1 MDLLNNIWT
10 AVSTPNEGMSNAIF
24 VIFNFIEMYVSMQ
37 FFIVLL
43 KISATKNQKLTYTAI
58 TGIITLLTK
67 LLIPSPSRVLV
78 NYIIMFAC
86 IKKIFDLT
94 TTKSVI
100 AFIAQSAIGAIVTSL
115 TLKPFITLANI
126 SSQDME
132 NIPIYKAL
140 FLLICY
146 TIILFITLALKHNK
160 INLTLLDN
168 FDKKTKS
175 IIVLTLLFGLFF
187 IIAQAFSIY
196 VYTDKIPILFSILNF
211 LLFLSYFIISMYALN
226 KITKLTDTTQK
237 LESAEEYNKTLHI
250 LHDSVRGFK
259 HDFDNI
265 VASIG
270 GYINTNDMEGLKKY
284 YTQLEDNCERVNN
297 LYVFN
302 PDTINNPGIYN
313 LLTSKYY
320 KAEQNNVKFNLT
332 TTLDLTTLKMQIF
345 DFARILGI
353 LLDNAIEA
361 SSECIDKKEIHVIF
375 RNDPKNNR
383 QLIIVENTYKNKDI
397 NIDEIFKKG
406 VSGKE
411 KHSGLGLWEV
421 QEILKKNNNLNIHT
435 TKNDNFFT
443 QQLEIYY
450 KPSNN
455 SLISTLKEPSKKNE
469 SKISK

>member
-10 AVSTPNEGMSNAIF
+10 AVSTPNEGIINAIF

-43 KISATKNQKLTYTAI
+43 NISATKKQKLTYTAI
-58 TGIITLLTK
+58 TGLITLLTNIFIDSQWK
-67 LLIPSPSRVLV
+67 VVINYLALFICIYKIFKLNITKTAIALICQVAVAAIAASLLI
-78 NYIIMFAC
+78 
-86 IKKIFDLT
+86 
-94 TTKSVI
+94 
-100 AFIAQSAIGAIVTSL
+100 
-115 TLKPFITLANI
+115 KPFITIMNI
-126 SSQDME
+126 SAQDTE
-132 NIPIYKAL
+132 NIPIYKTA

-146 TIILFITLALKHNK
+146 LTILLITFAFKHKNIK
-160 INLTLLDN
+160 ITLLDN
-168 FDKKTKS
+168 FDAKTKS
-175 IIVLTLLFGLFF
+175 IIILTLALGIFF
-187 IIAQAFSIY
+187 IIGQSVLTFI
-196 VYTDKIPILFSILNF
+196 YTDTIPVSFALLNF
-211 LLFLSYFIISMYALN
+211 LLFASYIVVTIYNLSRIM
-226 KITKLTDTTQK
+226 KLIDTTQK

-313 LLTSKYY
+313 LLTSKYH
-320 KAEQNNVKFNLT
+320 KAEQNNVKFNLI
-332 TTLDLTTLKMQIF
+332 TTLDLTTIKMQIF

-375 RNDPKNNR
+375 RDDSKNYR

-397 NIDEIFKKG
+397 NIEEIFKKG

-411 KHSGLGLWEV
+411 NHSGIGLWEV
-421 QEILKKNNNLNIHT
+421 QEILKKNNNLNMHT
-435 TKNDNFFT
+435 TKDDNFFT

-455 SLISTLKEPSKKNE
+455 SIISTLKVPLKNK
-469 SKISK
+469 SI

>member
-10 AVSTPNEGMSNAIF
+10 AVSTPNEGMIDLIS
-24 VIFNFIEMYVSMQ
+24 VPSTFIEIYTSMY
-37 FFIVLL
+37 FFITILNITCSKKQQLLYVILTSALTLISKFIIPAPWNVIASYIVLF
-43 KISATKNQKLTYTAI
+43 I
-58 TGIITLLTK
+58 
-67 LLIPSPSRVLV
+67 
-78 NYIIMFAC
+78 C
-86 IKKIFDLT
+86 IYKIFRLNI
-94 TTKSVI
+94 TKTAI
-100 AFIAQSAIGAIVTSL
+100 AFICQISIAAVVASL
-115 TLKPFITLANI
+115 IIKPFITILHI
-126 SSQDME
+126 SSQDAE
-132 NIPIYKAL
+132 NIPIYKAI

-146 TIILFITLALKHNK
+146 STILLITFIFKHKKIKIDLLDSFDAKSKSIIILTLAL
-160 INLTLLDN
+160 
-168 FDKKTKS
+168 
-175 IIVLTLLFGLFF
+175 GLFF
-187 IIAQAFSIY
+187 IIGQSILTF
-196 VYTDKIPILFSILNF
+196 VYTDTIPVSFALLNF
-211 LLFLSYFIISMYALN
+211 LLFVSYIIVTIYNLTRIM
-226 KITKLTDTTQK
+226 KLIDTTQK

-353 LLDNAIEA
+353 LLDNAIES

-383 QLIIVENTYKNKDI
+383 QLII
-397 NIDEIFKKG
+397 F
-406 VSGKE
+406 
-411 KHSGLGLWEV
+411 
-421 QEILKKNNNLNIHT
+421 
-435 TKNDNFFT
+435 
-443 QQLEIYY
+443 
-450 KPSNN
+450 
-455 SLISTLKEPSKKNE
+455 
-469 SKISK
+469 

>member
-10 AVSTPNEGMSNAIF
+10 AVSTPNEGLIDAIF

-37 FFIVLL
+37 FFTSILNITSSTRKKLLYTVL
-43 KISATKNQKLTYTAI
+43 
-58 TGIITLLTK
+58 TGILTLLTK
-67 LLIPSPSRVLV
+67 IFIPTPWRVIV
-78 NYIIMFAC
+78 NYLVIPIC
-86 IKKIFDLT
+86 IYKIFELNI
-94 TTKSVI
+94 TKTLI
-100 AFIAQSAIGAIVTSL
+100 AFICQISICAIS
-115 TLKPFITLANI
+115 TLLLMKPFITFLNI
-126 SSQDME
+126 SSQE
-132 NIPIYKAL
+132 IEIIPIYKLL
-140 FLLICY
+140 FLIICY
-146 TIILFITLALKHNK
+146 SVISLITFVVNQKKLKV
-160 INLTLLDN
+160 ILLDN

-175 IIVLTLLFGLFF
+175 IILLTLVLGTFF
-187 IIAQAFSIY
+187 IIAQAFLNFAYI
-196 VYTDKIPILFSILNF
+196 DIIPISFTSLNF
-211 LLFLSYFIISMYALN
+211 LLFVSYFIISIYALS
-226 KITKLTDTTQK
+226 KIIKLNYTTEK
-237 LESAEEYNKTLHI
+237 LESSEEYNKTLHI

-284 YTQLEDNCERVNN
+284 YTQLEDNCERINN

-375 RNDPKNNR
+375 RDDTKNHR
-383 QLIIVENTYKNKDI
+383 QLVIVENTYKNKDI

-411 KHSGLGLWEV
+411 NHSGIGLWEV
-421 QEILKKNNNLNIHT
+421 KEILKKNNNLNIHT
-435 TKNDNFFT
+435 TKDDYCFT

-455 SLISTLKEPSKKNE
+455 SLISTLKEPSKNK
-469 SKISK
+469 SV